1 MSIRLLKTC
10 QTCTDKN
17 VILWGVNIAI
27 PSEGILRGQE
37 CHSTRRKNDR
47 ERPILPK
54 KGRQKTRPLHYML
67 NKKGK
72 KGVER
77 TARINGLPLF
87 VVCFVGERVE
97 TVLTLSATC
106 PCLVVVSLD
115 LDQQV

>member
-27 PSEGILRGQE
+27 PSEGICWGQE

-54 KGRQKTRPLHYML
+54 KGKTENTATALHVKKEEE
-67 NKKGK
+67 KKGWGK
-72 KGVER
+72 KDREDQWAPTIR
-77 TARINGLPLF
+77 GLFCRREGGNCIDP
-87 VVCFVGERVE
+87 VCNMSV
-97 TVLTLSATC
+97 
-106 PCLVVVSLD
+106 PCCGQS
-115 LDQQV
+115 

>member
-17 VILWGVNIAI
+17 VILCGVNIAI
-27 PSEGILRGQE
+27 PSEGTLRGQE

-67 NKKGK
+67 KKKKKKKGGEK
-72 KGVER
+72 KDREDQWAPTIR
-77 TARINGLPLF
+77 GLFCRREGGNCIDP
-87 VVCFVGERVE
+87 VCNMSV
-97 TVLTLSATC
+97 
-106 PCLVVVSLD
+106 PCCGQS
-115 LDQQV
+115 